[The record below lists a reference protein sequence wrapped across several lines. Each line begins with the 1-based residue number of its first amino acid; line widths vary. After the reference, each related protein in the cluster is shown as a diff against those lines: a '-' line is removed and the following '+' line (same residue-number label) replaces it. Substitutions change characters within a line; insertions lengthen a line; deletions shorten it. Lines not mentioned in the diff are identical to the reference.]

1 MISDITLGQFF
12 PGDSLLHRLDPRTK
26 IIASIVY
33 MTAVF
38 CAKNLFMYAA
48 MILLTVGIVLAGH
61 ISLRQVLR
69 SLRPLVWVL
78 LITGIL
84 NLFFTS
90 GEGEPLFSFWFIR
103 VYTIGIWRAILMA
116 MRVLLLVAGT
126 SVLLTY
132 TTSPIRL
139 TDGLESLLSPLK
151 KLRVPVHEF
160 AMMMTIALRFIPTLI
175 EETDKIMKAQ
185 KARGADFSSGG
196 LIRRAKALIPV
207 LVPLFVSSFQHA
219 MDLATAMECRCYH
232 GGEGRTKLHELR
244 FGKADLAVLLFS
256 ALVLA
261 GIILG
266 NHFILIGNVI

>member
-26 IIASIVY
+26 IIASILY

-38 CAKNLFMYAA
+38 CAKNLFMYTA
-48 MILLTVGIVLAGH
+48 MILLTVAIILAGH

-103 VYTIGIWRAILMA
+103 VYTVGIWRAILMA
-116 MRVLLLVAGT
+116 VRVLLLVAGT

-151 KLRVPVHEF
+151 KLHVPVHEF

-256 ALVLA
+256 ALVLV

-266 NHFILIGNVI
+266 NRFILIGNVI

>member
-1 MISDITLGQFF
+1 MISDITLGQYF
-12 PGDSLLHRLDPRTK
+12 PGTSLFHRLDPRTK
-26 IIASIVY
+26 IIASILY
-33 MTAVF
+33 MVAVF
-38 CAKNLFMYAA
+38 CAKNLFTYLLLILVTIGIAA
-48 MILLTVGIVLAGH
+48 VGQ
-61 ISLRQVLR
+61 ISIRQIGK
-69 SLRPLVWVL
+69 SLKPLFWVL
-78 LITGIL
+78 VITGIL

-90 GEGEPLFSFWFIR
+90 GDGEPLVSFWVIR
-103 VYTIGIWRAILMA
+103 IYASGIWRAVLMA
-116 MRVLLLVAGT
+116 VRVLLLVAGT

-151 KLRVPVHEF
+151 KIRIPVHEF

-196 LIRRAKALIPV
+196 LIRRVRALIPI

-232 GGEGRTKLHELR
+232 GGEGRTKLYELR
-244 FGKADLAVLLFS
+244 FRFFDFVTLLFFAALPAAVLLANRF
-256 ALVLA
+256 LPIGGVL
-261 GIILG
+261 
-266 NHFILIGNVI
+266 